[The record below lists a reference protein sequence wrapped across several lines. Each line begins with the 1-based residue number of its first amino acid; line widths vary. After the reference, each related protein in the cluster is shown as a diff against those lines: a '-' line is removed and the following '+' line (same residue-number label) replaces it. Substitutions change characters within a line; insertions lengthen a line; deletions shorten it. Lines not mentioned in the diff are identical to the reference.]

1 MENNTVPVW
10 DIAVRVFHWSLVGFF
25 TLAYLTGD
33 EENQLH
39 IYAGY
44 VVLGLVL
51 FRLVWGFIGS
61 RHARFSDFVRSP
73 GMVAGY
79 LKAMLAGSP
88 RRYLGHTPPGGWMI
102 LALLA
107 SLLLTSISGLQ
118 VYGLEGYGPLA
129 DSRFT
134 TGLIATAQADE
145 DDDDNDRQHSA
156 GQREHASGNEAD
168 EEMWEEVH
176 EFFANLTV
184 LLIFVHIAG
193 VVVTGR
199 LHRENLVK
207 AMLTGRKNVDTAH

>member
-1 MENNTVPVW
+1 MDNKTVPVW
-10 DIAVRVFHWSLVGFF
+10 DIAVRVFHWSLVAFF
-25 TLAYLTGD
+25 ALSYLTG
-33 EENQLH
+33 EEEITLH

-44 VVLGLVL
+44 AVLGLIVFRVL
-51 FRLVWGFIGS
+51 WGFIGS
-61 RHARFSDFVRSP
+61 RYARFSDFVRSRAVV
-73 GMVAGY
+73 VAY

-88 RRYLGHTPPGGWMI
+88 KRYLGHTPPGGWMI

-107 SLLLTSISGLQ
+107 SLLLTSLSGLQ

-129 DSRFT
+129 GASFSAELVT
-134 TGLIATAQADE
+134 PAHA
-145 DDDDNDRQHSA
+145 DDDDDEHERRHGSA
-156 GQREHASGNEAD
+156 YAGHESEDEAG

-184 LLIFVHIAG
+184 LLVFVHSAA

-207 AMLTGRKNVDTAH
+207 AMLTGKKSADTGH